1 MLHAGKWHGMELMG
15 AQVGRAGDA
24 CRATAPICK
33 HKHACTLAP
42 TATCSTASVGM
53 MPRRDRQHGRPA
65 APAAASA
72 RLPAATHAILKLRQ
86 QQPSSPRICG
96 RGCPCCTL
104 PASAQRASRKGES
117 RGNMP
122 GGACARAVAGGGN
135 GCVGMG
141 EHAHACMQA
150 RGQACTA
157 AQHSTGGMYRR
168 ALTSANQPSSGASSS
183 CHEHFDLVLRV
194 YQM

>member
-1 MLHAGKWHGMELMG
+1 MKHAGKWHAMELMG
-15 AQVGRAGDA
+15 AQVGRAGAA

-33 HKHACTLAP
+33 HKHACTRAP
-42 TATCSTASVGM
+42 TATCSTASAGM

-157 AQHSTGGMYRR
+157 AQHSTGGM
-168 ALTSANQPSSGASSS
+168 
-183 CHEHFDLVLRV
+183 
-194 YQM
+194 